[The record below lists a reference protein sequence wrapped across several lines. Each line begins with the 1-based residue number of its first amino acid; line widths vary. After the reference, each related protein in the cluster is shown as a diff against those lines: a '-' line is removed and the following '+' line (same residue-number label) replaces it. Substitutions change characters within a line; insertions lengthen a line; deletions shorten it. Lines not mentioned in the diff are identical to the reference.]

1 MKEIKEVEAMG
12 VNLKD
17 RLFISSSAHLILPYH
32 KTLDR
37 VKEARRG
44 NDPIGTT
51 GRGIGPAYVSKLSRV
66 GIRMNDLLHQDLLE
80 EKIKRNLE
88 DINRALERVY
98 QEIGRASCRERAER
112 WERAIS
118 GTK

>member
-66 GIRMNDLLHQDLLE
+66 GIRMNDLLHQFADRKSTRLNSSHVAISYAVFCLE
-80 EKIKRNLE
+80 KKT
-88 DINRALERVY
+88 
-98 QEIGRASCRERAER
+98 QEIRSNVSFHKRVN
-112 WERAIS
+112 
-118 GTK
+118 

>member
-37 VKEARRG
+37 VKGARRG

-51 GRGIGPAYVSKLSRV
+51 GRGIGPAYVSKLSRG
-66 GIRMNDLLHQDLLE
+66 GIRRNDLLHQALLE
-80 EKIKRNLE
+80 EEIKRNLE
-88 DINRALERVY
+88 DINRALEGVY
-98 QEIGRASCRERAER
+98 QDEPTHADELIRDLQE
-112 WERAIS
+112 
-118 GTK
+118 